1 MSEPILMALVQLFAI
16 VAASVKKNISEN
28 SRKILESY
36 LSQHL
41 NNQEL
46 EEYLKLFDELLMFHL
61 PEQEEME
68 PGEAYDKITVIC
80 SRIKNNLTAQ
90 DRIIVFIK
98 FLEFLAELSREQK
111 QRPMTEDQ
119 NLNAYLTIFRSAFTL
134 PEQEFNDAVA
144 FITNP
149 AWEQLHPEHLLTIK
163 GEMTGPDPTGRTIY
177 RERLEGKILVLF
189 IPSVRTLICR
199 YLGDDELFLN
209 GHIILPYRS
218 FVLSNGT
225 ILKNLKIAPVYY
237 ADVASRFFHASR
249 KIQIDFTAKEVEYR
263 FKKSTNGIH
272 PFSFTA
278 TSGELIGVMGGSGVG
293 KSTLLNVL
301 NGNLELNSGKILI
314 NGYDLEK
321 DHEKLRGMIGFVP
334 QDDLLIDEL
343 TVFQN
348 LYYNAKLCFR
358 DFSEKKILR
367 AVMRVLMDI
376 DLIGIRDLTV
386 GDPLNKFISGGQRKR
401 LNIALELIREPSV
414 LFADEPT
421 SGLSSMDS
429 EMVMLL
435 LKEQT
440 LKGRLVIVNIHQPSS
455 DIYKLFD
462 KLLIMDKGGYPI
474 YYGNPIDALTYFKLA
489 GNHVNPDESECQNC
503 GYVNP
508 EQLLQITEA
517 KIVNEYG
524 RFTGNRKTTPK
535 EWYESFRKNIQP
547 TLKLVEEKKE
557 IPKSHFKIP
566 GKFKQF
572 GIFSIRN
579 LLTKVTNRQYL
590 LINLLEAP
598 FLAALLAY
606 LTRYSFG
613 EHYIFSD
620 NRNLVPYL
628 FMSVVVA
635 LFLGMMVSAEEIIR
649 DRRILK
655 REAFLNLSRFSYLNS
670 KIILLFVLS
679 AIQTLLY
686 VAVGNAIMGIHGMTL
701 SYWLLLF
708 ATSCCANLIGLNIS
722 SGLNSVVAI
731 YILIPFIIVPQ
742 LLLSGTVVPFDYL
755 NPSIASRTHVPLVGN
770 MMTSRWTF
778 EALAVEQFRN
788 NDYEKIFYPYDKEI
802 SRYSYITALQI
813 PTLKSELDVT
823 MRNLITRTNP
833 DQTTNYLKILKTEI
847 PILQKEAK
855 FAPLPA
861 YDSLNEKLLTD
872 GVVQGTKSYLDSLS
886 LYYSS
891 RMQRVTTKRDA
902 MYQKLADNMG
912 TDGVYR
918 FKQKY
923 YNENLADL
931 LLNKTAENKIIEG
944 KGFLIRKKDPVF
956 MDPVS
961 HAGQAHFYA
970 PVKIIGSLHIDT
982 FWFNFAVIWLMSLI
996 LYLTL
1001 LHDTL
1006 RKTLEFSSKINF
1018 KLPAGKAKKGKR
1030 EKKKPGT

>member
-1 MSEPILMALVQLFAI
+1 MALVQLFAI
-16 VAASVKKNISEN
+16 VAASVNKQISEN

-61 PEQEEME
+61 PEQPEMDPTE
-68 PGEAYDKITVIC
+68 VYDKTKAIC
-80 SRIKNNLTAQ
+80 NRIKNNLTAQ

-98 FLEFLAELSREQK
+98 FLEFLTALTRENSP
-111 QRPMTEDQ
+111 RPVTDDQ
-119 NLNAYLTIFRSAFTL
+119 NLDTYLTIFRAAFTF
-134 PEQEFNDAVA
+134 PELEFNDAVA
-144 FITNP
+144 FITDPDGGKIN
-149 AWEQLHPEHLLTIK
+149 PEHLLTIR
-163 GEMTGPDPTGRTIY
+163 GEMTSPEPAGKYIY
-177 RERLEGKILVLF
+177 RERLDGRILVLF
-189 IPSVRTLICR
+189 VPSVRTLICR
-199 YLGDDELFLN
+199 YLGSDELYLN
-209 GHIILPYRS
+209 GHIIQPYRS
-218 FVLSNGT
+218 FVLTNGT

-249 KIQIDFTAKEVEYR
+249 KIQIDFTAKEISYR

-272 PFSFTA
+272 PFSLTA

-301 NGNLELNSGKILI
+301 NGNLKLNEGQILI
-314 NGYDLEK
+314 NGFDLEK
-321 DHEKLRGMIGFVP
+321 DHDALQGMIGFVP

-358 DFSEKKILR
+358 DFSKKKIIR

-376 DLIGIRDLTV
+376 DLISIRNLTV

-401 LNIALELIREPSV
+401 LNIALELIREPAV

-489 GNHVNPDESECQNC
+489 GNHVNPDESECQSC

-547 TLKLVEEKKE
+547 SLKLKEEKKE

-566 GKFKQF
+566 GKIKQF
-572 GIFSIRN
+572 RIFSIRN
-579 LLTKVTNRQYL
+579 LLTKITNRQYM

-613 EHYIFSD
+613 EQYIFGD

-628 FMSVVVA
+628 FMSVVVS

-670 KIILLFVLS
+670 KIILLFALS
-679 AIQTLLY
+679 AIQAFLY
-686 VAVGNAIMGIHGMTL
+686 VVVGNWIMGIHGMTL
-701 SYWLLLF
+701 SYWLILF

-755 NPSIASRTHVPLVGN
+755 NPSIASRKHVPLVGN

-788 NDYEKIFYPYDKEI
+788 NKYEKIFYPYDKEI
-802 SRYSYITALQI
+802 SRYSYITALEI
-813 PTLKSELDVT
+813 PTLKSELDVCL
-823 MRNLITRTNP
+823 RNLIKKENP
-833 DQTTNYLKILKTEI
+833 AQTANYFKILKTEI
-847 PILQKEAK
+847 PGLLKESGYSA
-855 FAPLPA
+855 FPA
-861 YDSLNEKLLTD
+861 FDSLTEKLLTD
-872 GVVQGTKSYLDSLS
+872 GAVQNAKAYLDSLS
-886 LYYSS
+886 LFFSS
-891 RMQRVTTKRDA
+891 QMQVVTSKRDA
-902 MYQKLADNMG
+902 AYEKLAKKMG
-912 TDGVYR
+912 EEGVYT

-956 MDPVS
+956 MDPES
-961 HAGQAHFYA
+961 KSGQAHFYA
-970 PVKIIGSLHIDT
+970 PVKIIGSLKINT
-982 FWFNFAVIWLMSLI
+982 FWFDFAVIWLMSAL

-1006 RKTLEFSSKINF
+1006 RKAIEYSSRIHF
-1018 KLPAGKAKKGKR
+1018 RLPRMMTRKSKS
-1030 EKKKPGT
+1030 

>member
-1 MSEPILMALVQLFAI
+1 MALVQLFAI
-16 VAASVKKNISEN
+16 VAASVNKQISEN

-61 PEQEEME
+61 PEQPEMDPTE
-68 PGEAYDKITVIC
+68 VYDKTKAIC
-80 SRIKNNLTAQ
+80 NRIKNNLTAQ

-98 FLEFLAELSREQK
+98 FLEFLTALTRENSP
-111 QRPMTEDQ
+111 RPVTDDQ
-119 NLNAYLTIFRSAFTL
+119 NLDTYLTIFRAAFTF
-134 PEQEFNDAVA
+134 PELEFNDAVA
-144 FITNP
+144 FITDPDGGKIN
-149 AWEQLHPEHLLTIK
+149 PEHLLTIR
-163 GEMTGPDPTGRTIY
+163 GEMTSPEPAGKYIY
-177 RERLEGKILVLF
+177 RERLDGRILVLF
-189 IPSVRTLICR
+189 VPSVRTLICR
-199 YLGDDELFLN
+199 YLGSDELYLN
-209 GHIILPYRS
+209 GHIIQPYRS
-218 FVLSNGT
+218 FVLTNGT

-249 KIQIDFTAKEVEYR
+249 KIQIDFTAKEISYR

-272 PFSFTA
+272 PFSLTA

-301 NGNLELNSGKILI
+301 NGNLKLNEGQILI
-314 NGYDLEK
+314 NGFDLEK
-321 DHEKLRGMIGFVP
+321 DHDALQGMIGFVP

-358 DFSEKKILR
+358 DFSKKKIIR

-376 DLIGIRDLTV
+376 DLISIRNLTV

-401 LNIALELIREPSV
+401 LNIALELIREPAV

-489 GNHVNPDESECQNC
+489 GNHVNPDESECQSC

-547 TLKLVEEKKE
+547 SLKLKEEKKE

-566 GKFKQF
+566 GKIKQF
-572 GIFSIRN
+572 RIFSIRN
-579 LLTKVTNRQYL
+579 LLTKITNRQYM

-613 EHYIFSD
+613 EQYIFGD

-628 FMSVVVA
+628 FMSVVVS

-670 KIILLFVLS
+670 KIILLFALS
-679 AIQTLLY
+679 AIQAFLY
-686 VAVGNAIMGIHGMTL
+686 VVVGNWIMGIHGMTL
-701 SYWLLLF
+701 SYWLILF

-755 NPSIASRTHVPLVGN
+755 NPSIASRKHVPLVGN

-788 NDYEKIFYPYDKEI
+788 NKYEKIFYPYDKEI
-802 SRYSYITALQI
+802 SRYSYITALEI
-813 PTLKSELDVT
+813 PTLKSELDVCL
-823 MRNLITRTNP
+823 RNLIKKENP
-833 DQTTNYLKILKTEI
+833 AQTANYFKILKTEI
-847 PILQKEAK
+847 PGLLKESGYSA
-855 FAPLPA
+855 FPA
-861 YDSLNEKLLTD
+861 FDSLTEKLLTD
-872 GVVQGTKSYLDSLS
+872 GAVQNAKSYLDSLS
-886 LYYSS
+886 LFFSS
-891 RMQRVTTKRDA
+891 QMQVVTSKRDA
-902 MYQKLADNMG
+902 AYEKLAKKMG
-912 TDGVYR
+912 EEGVYT

-956 MDPVS
+956 MDPES
-961 HAGQAHFYA
+961 KSGQAHFYA
-970 PVKIIGSLHIDT
+970 PVKIIGSLKINT
-982 FWFNFAVIWLMSLI
+982 FWFDFAVIWLMSAL

-1006 RKTLEFSSKINF
+1006 RKAIEYSSRIHF
-1018 KLPAGKAKKGKR
+1018 RLPRMMTRKSKS
-1030 EKKKPGT
+1030 

>member
-1 MSEPILMALVQLFAI
+1 MALVQLFAI
-16 VAASVKKNISEN
+16 VAASVNKQISEN

-61 PEQEEME
+61 PEQPEMDPTE
-68 PGEAYDKITVIC
+68 VYDKTKAIC
-80 SRIKNNLTAQ
+80 NRIKNNLTAQ

-98 FLEFLAELSREQK
+98 FLEFLTALTRENSP
-111 QRPMTEDQ
+111 RPVTDDQ
-119 NLNAYLTIFRSAFTL
+119 NLDTYLTIFRAAFTF
-134 PEQEFNDAVA
+134 PELEFNDAVA
-144 FITNP
+144 FITDPDGGKIN
-149 AWEQLHPEHLLTIK
+149 PEHLLTIR
-163 GEMTGPDPTGRTIY
+163 GEMTSPEPAGKYIY
-177 RERLEGKILVLF
+177 RERLDGRILVLF
-189 IPSVRTLICR
+189 VPSVRTLICR
-199 YLGDDELFLN
+199 YLGSDELYLN
-209 GHIILPYRS
+209 GHIIQPYRS
-218 FVLSNGT
+218 FVLTNGT

-249 KIQIDFTAKEVEYR
+249 KIQIDFTAKEISYR

-272 PFSFTA
+272 PFSLTA

-301 NGNLELNSGKILI
+301 NGNLKLNDGQILI
-314 NGYDLEK
+314 NGFDLEK
-321 DHEKLRGMIGFVP
+321 DHDALQGMIGFVP

-358 DFSEKKILR
+358 DFSKKKIIR

-376 DLIGIRDLTV
+376 DLISIRNLTV

-401 LNIALELIREPSV
+401 LNIALELIREPAV

-489 GNHVNPDESECQNC
+489 GNHVNPDESECQSC

-547 TLKLVEEKKE
+547 SLKLKEEKKE

-566 GKFKQF
+566 GKIKQF
-572 GIFSIRN
+572 RIFSIRN
-579 LLTKVTNRQYL
+579 LLTKITNRQYM

-613 EHYIFSD
+613 EQYIFGD

-628 FMSVVVA
+628 FMSVVVS

-670 KIILLFVLS
+670 KIILLFALS
-679 AIQTLLY
+679 AIQAFLY
-686 VAVGNAIMGIHGMTL
+686 VVVGNWIMGIHGMTL
-701 SYWLLLF
+701 SYWLILF

-755 NPSIASRTHVPLVGN
+755 NPSIASRKHVPLVGN

-788 NDYEKIFYPYDKEI
+788 NKYEKIFYPYDKEI
-802 SRYSYITALQI
+802 SRYSYITALEI
-813 PTLKSELDVT
+813 PTLKSELDVCL
-823 MRNLITRTNP
+823 RNLIKKENP
-833 DQTTNYLKILKTEI
+833 AQTANYFKILKTEI
-847 PILQKEAK
+847 PGLLKESGYSA
-855 FAPLPA
+855 FPA
-861 YDSLNEKLLTD
+861 FDSLTEKLLTD
-872 GVVQGTKSYLDSLS
+872 GAVQNAKAYLDSLS
-886 LYYSS
+886 LFFSS
-891 RMQRVTTKRDA
+891 QMQVVTSKRDA
-902 MYQKLADNMG
+902 AYEKLAKKMG
-912 TDGVYR
+912 EEGVYT

-956 MDPVS
+956 MDPES
-961 HAGQAHFYA
+961 KSGQAHFYA
-970 PVKIIGSLHIDT
+970 PVKIIGSLKINT
-982 FWFNFAVIWLMSLI
+982 FWFDFAVIWLMSAL

-1006 RKTLEFSSKINF
+1006 RKAIEYSSRIHF
-1018 KLPAGKAKKGKR
+1018 RLPRMMTRKSKS
-1030 EKKKPGT
+1030 

>member
-16 VAASVKKNISEN
+16 VAASVNKQISEN

-61 PEQEEME
+61 PEQPEMDPTE
-68 PGEAYDKITVIC
+68 VYDKTKAIC
-80 SRIKNNLTAQ
+80 NRIKNNLTAQ

-98 FLEFLAELSREQK
+98 FLEFLTALTRENSP
-111 QRPMTEDQ
+111 RPVTDDQ
-119 NLNAYLTIFRSAFTL
+119 NLDTYLTIFRAAFTF
-134 PEQEFNDAVA
+134 PELEFNDAVA
-144 FITNP
+144 FITDPDGGKIN
-149 AWEQLHPEHLLTIK
+149 PEHLLTIR
-163 GEMTGPDPTGRTIY
+163 GEMTSPEPAGKYIY
-177 RERLEGKILVLF
+177 RERLDGRILVLF
-189 IPSVRTLICR
+189 VPSVRTLICR
-199 YLGDDELFLN
+199 YLGSDELYLN
-209 GHIILPYRS
+209 GHIIQPYRS
-218 FVLSNGT
+218 FVLTNGT

-249 KIQIDFTAKEVEYR
+249 KIQIDFTAKEISYR

-272 PFSFTA
+272 PFSLTA

-301 NGNLELNSGKILI
+301 NGNLKLNEGQILI
-314 NGYDLEK
+314 NGFDLEK
-321 DHEKLRGMIGFVP
+321 DHDALQGMIGFVP

-358 DFSEKKILR
+358 DFSEKKIIR

-376 DLIGIRDLTV
+376 DLISIRNLTV

-401 LNIALELIREPSV
+401 LNIALELIREPAV

-489 GNHVNPDESECQNC
+489 GNHVNPDESECQSC

-547 TLKLVEEKKE
+547 SLKLKEEKKE

-566 GKFKQF
+566 GKIKQF
-572 GIFSIRN
+572 RIFSIRN
-579 LLTKVTNRQYL
+579 LLTKITNRQYM

-613 EHYIFSD
+613 EQYIFGD

-628 FMSVVVA
+628 FMSVVVS

-670 KIILLFVLS
+670 KIILLFALS
-679 AIQTLLY
+679 AIQAFLY
-686 VAVGNAIMGIHGMTL
+686 VVVGNWIMGIHGMTL
-701 SYWLLLF
+701 SYWLILF

-755 NPSIASRTHVPLVGN
+755 NPSIASRKHVPLVGN

-788 NDYEKIFYPYDKEI
+788 NKYEKIFYPYDKEI
-802 SRYSYITALQI
+802 SRYSYITALEI
-813 PTLKSELDVT
+813 PTLKSELDVCL
-823 MRNLITRTNP
+823 RNLIKKENP
-833 DQTTNYLKILKTEI
+833 AQTANYFKILKTEI
-847 PILQKEAK
+847 PGLLKESGYSA
-855 FAPLPA
+855 FPA
-861 YDSLNEKLLTD
+861 FDSLTEKLLTD
-872 GVVQGTKSYLDSLS
+872 GAVQNAKAYLDSLS
-886 LYYSS
+886 LFFSS
-891 RMQRVTTKRDA
+891 QMQVVTSKRDA
-902 MYQKLADNMG
+902 AYEKLAKKMG
-912 TDGVYR
+912 EEGVYA

-956 MDPVS
+956 MEPES
-961 HAGQAHFYA
+961 KSGQAHFYA
-970 PVKIIGSLHIDT
+970 PVKIIGSLKINT
-982 FWFNFAVIWLMSLI
+982 FWFDFAVIWLMSAL

-1006 RKTLEFSSKINF
+1006 RKAIEYSSRIHF
-1018 KLPAGKAKKGKR
+1018 RLPRMMTRKSKS
-1030 EKKKPGT
+1030 

>member
-16 VAASVKKNISEN
+16 VAASVNKQISEN

-61 PEQEEME
+61 PEQPEMDPTE
-68 PGEAYDKITVIC
+68 VYDKTKAIC
-80 SRIKNNLTAQ
+80 NRIKNNLTAQ

-98 FLEFLAELSREQK
+98 FLEFLTALTRENSP
-111 QRPMTEDQ
+111 RPVTDDQ
-119 NLNAYLTIFRSAFTL
+119 NLDTYLTIFRAAFTF
-134 PEQEFNDAVA
+134 PELEFNDAVA
-144 FITNP
+144 FITDPDGGKIN
-149 AWEQLHPEHLLTIK
+149 PEHLLTIR
-163 GEMTGPDPTGRTIY
+163 GEMTSPEPAGKYIY
-177 RERLEGKILVLF
+177 RERLDGRVLVLF
-189 IPSVRTLICR
+189 VPSVRTLICR
-199 YLGDDELFLN
+199 YLGSDELYLN
-209 GHIILPYRS
+209 GHIIQPYRS
-218 FVLSNGT
+218 FVLTNGT

-249 KIQIDFTAKEVEYR
+249 KIQIDFTAKEISYR

-272 PFSFTA
+272 PFSLTA

-301 NGNLELNSGKILI
+301 NGNLKLNDGQILI
-314 NGYDLEK
+314 NGFDLEK
-321 DHEKLRGMIGFVP
+321 DHDALQGMIGFVP

-358 DFSEKKILR
+358 DFSEKKIIR

-376 DLIGIRDLTV
+376 DLISIRNLTV

-401 LNIALELIREPSV
+401 LNIALELIREPAV

-489 GNHVNPDESECQNC
+489 GNHVNPDESECQSC

-547 TLKLVEEKKE
+547 SLKLKEEKKE

-566 GKFKQF
+566 GKIKQF
-572 GIFSIRN
+572 RIFSIRN
-579 LLTKVTNRQYL
+579 LLTKITNRQYM

-613 EHYIFSD
+613 EQYIFGD

-628 FMSVVVA
+628 FMSVVVS

-670 KIILLFVLS
+670 KIILLFALS
-679 AIQTLLY
+679 AIQAFLY
-686 VAVGNAIMGIHGMTL
+686 VVVGNWIMGIHGMTL
-701 SYWLLLF
+701 SYWLILF

-755 NPSIASRTHVPLVGN
+755 NPSIASRKHVPLVGN

-788 NDYEKIFYPYDKEI
+788 NKYEKIFYPYDKEI
-802 SRYSYITALQI
+802 SRYSYITALEI
-813 PTLKSELDVT
+813 PTLKSELDVCL
-823 MRNLITRTNP
+823 RNLIKKENP
-833 DQTTNYLKILKTEI
+833 AQTANYFKILKTEI
-847 PILQKEAK
+847 PGLLKESGYSA
-855 FAPLPA
+855 FPA
-861 YDSLNEKLLTD
+861 FDSLTEKLLTD
-872 GVVQGTKSYLDSLS
+872 GAVQNAKAYLDSLS
-886 LYYSS
+886 LFFSS
-891 RMQRVTTKRDA
+891 QMQVVTSKRDA
-902 MYQKLADNMG
+902 AYEKLAKKMG
-912 TDGVYR
+912 EEGVYA

-956 MDPVS
+956 MEPES
-961 HAGQAHFYA
+961 KSGQAHFYA
-970 PVKIIGSLHIDT
+970 PVKIIGSLKINT
-982 FWFNFAVIWLMSLI
+982 FWFDFAVIWLMSAL

-1006 RKTLEFSSKINF
+1006 RKAIEYSSRIHF
-1018 KLPAGKAKKGKR
+1018 RLPRMMTRKSKS
-1030 EKKKPGT
+1030 